1 VPSGFCIRFRPTR
14 QSIHSGQSHF
24 RKSSGISASA
34 RCRVCVHLYGQTQY
48 YQRDSEQRRDGRWV
62 AVPFFVINRPEAVTM
77 GEAQGRALIDKIRSL
92 GWRGEIWIET
102 HDGRRI
108 DVDQPVQESAEDN
121 QPVIATLDDQTW
133 YIVKPIVR
141 PAEGRMWF
149 VSIRVPCFP
158 VPVVLYAKEP
168 LAVLQKAH
176 DLNYLQFLEVFE
188 RPQPQQQ
195 AVQNNSRGFRR
206 RPGDY

>member
-1 VPSGFCIRFRPTR
+1 MPSMRPSLRPNAILPAR
-14 QSIHSGQSHF
+14 QRTKARRPLG
-24 RKSSGISASA
+24 RSSVLCHQPA
-34 RCRVCVHLYGQTQY
+34 RSRHH
-48 YQRDSEQRRDGRWV
+48 GRGSR
-62 AVPFFVINRPEAVTM
+62 PRTDRQDPVI
-77 GEAQGRALIDKIRSL
+77 
-92 GWRGEIWIET
+92 GWGGEIWIET

-158 VPVVLYAKEP
+158 VPVVVREGATGCSSESTRLE
-168 LAVLQKAH
+168 LSAVPRSIRAATAAATSSSKQ
-176 DLNYLQFLEVFE
+176 
-188 RPQPQQQ
+188 QPRLSSQ
-195 AVQNNSRGFRR
+195 ARR
-206 RPGDY
+206 LLRR